1 MSVLWLCFAEEK
13 TAGYGADNRHLRL
26 LRNRIRSGQGK
37 RPTNSRQHV
46 LWSMSAKS
54 LASKKICGE
63 EMNDDESMYW
73 YWMKE
78 WEREFKRG
86 AMGRAVICFE
96 LAMVYA
102 PAVNDLWRPINK
114 SDSRINR

>member
-1 MSVLWLCFAEEK
+1 MPTK
-13 TAGYGADNRHLRL
+13 RL
-26 LRNRIRSGQGK
+26 EQKEGR
-37 RPTNSRQHV
+37 
-46 LWSMSAKS
+46 
-54 LASKKICGE
+54 GE
-63 EMNDDESMYW
+63 EMSDDESMYW

-86 AMGRAVICFE
+86 AFGRAVICFE

-114 SDSRINR
+114 NDLKGWASL

>member
-1 MSVLWLCFAEEK
+1 MTTSRIERYLEQEDGKHENNK
-13 TAGYGADNRHLRL
+13 TKNGFG
-26 LRNRIRSGQGK
+26 S
-37 RPTNSRQHV
+37 
-46 LWSMSAKS
+46 SAYED
-54 LASKKICGE
+54 AFDQACGE
-63 EMNDDESMYW
+63 KMSDDESMYW

-114 SDSRINR
+114 KEQVSL